1 MGLIEVL
8 QRQLHGHCVVWGSAS
23 VPVLVWHLRENLLQ
37 DKTVTSDC
45 MMKSVISATQL
56 GLD

>member
-8 QRQLHGHCVVWGSAS
+8 LRQLHGHCVVRGSAS

-45 MMKSVISATQL
+45 MMESVISATQL

>member
-8 QRQLHGHCVVWGSAS
+8 LRRLYGHCVVRGSAG

-37 DKTVTSDC
+37 DKTVTSDY
-45 MMKSVISATQL
+45 MMKYVISATQL